1 MNRPHGLDELAGVTA
16 VSTVPL
22 ILLPVPTVRDLTAY
36 TLDLERRVALVDAV
50 ADLLL
55 AMHPLDF
62 LNRMEIGRLVGC
74 VRALREASADPVP
87 DFSVARDVRRGG
99 GG

>member
-16 VSTVPL
+16 ASTVPL

-50 ADLLL
+50 ADLVL
-55 AMHPLDF
+55 ASIPAGYTPLK
-62 LNRMEIGRLVGC
+62 EIGRLVGC
-74 VRALREASADPVP
+74 VRALRG
-87 DFSVARDVRRGG
+87 RRG
-99 GG
+99 